1 MVTTILSENS
11 TTFKSY
17 NSDKDP
23 EIYCDVTISVKHLK
37 YEDGEQFIDIAYNY
51 RYSKKHPS
59 IDRPKLLDTHPFYG
73 ESTNIQEHQ
82 DGDIVK
88 FNPMIKAMIKML
100 FIPDDQMDQY
110 AGKTYPDD
118 YKKGVMLSLLNFWD

>member
-1 MVTTILSENS
+1 MVTTIISENR

-17 NSDKDP
+17 NCDKDP
-23 EIYCDVTISVKHLK
+23 EIYCDVTITVKHLK

-51 RYSKKHPS
+51 GYSKMHPS
-59 IDRPKLLDTHPFYG
+59 IDRTKLPDTHPFYG

-82 DGDIVK
+82 EGDIVK

-100 FIPDDQMDQY
+100 FTPDNQMDKY

-118 YKKGVMLSLLNFWD
+118 YKKGIMLSLLNFWD

>member
-23 EIYCDVTISVKHLK
+23 EIYCDVTITVKHLK

-51 RYSKKHPS
+51 GYSKKHPS
-59 IDRPKLLDTHPFYG
+59 VYRTTLPDTHPFYD
-73 ESTNIQEHQ
+73 ESINIQEHKV
-82 DGDIVK
+82 GDIVK

-110 AGKTYPDD
+110 VGKTYPDD
-118 YKKGVMLSLLNFWD
+118 YKKGIMLSLLNFWD

>member
-1 MVTTILSENS
+1 MVTTILSEKG

-17 NSDKDP
+17 NCDKDP
-23 EIYCDVTISVKHLK
+23 VIYCDVTITVKHLK

-51 RYSKKHPS
+51 GYSKKHPS
-59 IDRPKLLDTHPFYG
+59 IDLTKLPDTHPFYG

-82 DGDIVK
+82 EGDIVK

-100 FIPDDQMDQY
+100 FTPDDKMDIY

-118 YKKGVMLSLLNFWD
+118 YKKGIMLSLLNFWD